1 MVERGWDF
9 ATLLDMDLASFNSL
23 VAISEAV
30 NTEKKIERAHLDAV
44 AANAPEK
51 LKEISKEMSENA
63 GLSEKPVA
71 GPEELKARF
80 GRGF

>member
-9 ATLLDMDLASFNSL
+9 ATLMEMDLASFNSL

-44 AANAPEK
+44 AANAPGK
-51 LKEISKEMSENA
+51 LEDITKQMSEA
-63 GLSEKPVA
+63 SGMHEKPVA